1 VAGDWTKS
9 KLKDIKKARSGPSD
23 KNCVEVNN
31 KSVEEVN
38 LQHSCHQEFCTRII
52 VKFTDLLCYALS
64 VSKTTHIHTLLLCLP
79 HVEERKL
86 QCRSFGLCNI
96 QCHVL
101 STYL

>member
-38 LQHSCHQEFCTRII
+38 VPHSQ
-52 VKFTDLLCYALS
+52 S
-64 VSKTTHIHTLLLCLP
+64 
-79 HVEERKL
+79 HVTENDG
-86 QCRSFGLCNI
+86 SNI
-96 QCHVL
+96 EYFV
-101 STYL
+101 